1 MSTNE
6 LANTSA
12 ATIALLR
19 FLAEAGVDEAI
30 GEAPV
35 DRTQQAAPRPA
46 PASPTPA
53 AAAGPIQAPAARPT
67 VASAALVSAN
77 IAATAAAQAAAACD
91 SIAALRDAVAAFD
104 GCALKVTATNT
115 VFARGNPA
123 APVMF
128 IGEAPG
134 REEDALGQPFVGESG
149 RLLDRMLK
157 AIGRDETGY
166 YITNIIYWR
175 PPGNRDPSPEEIVS
189 CRPFTERHIALAKPK
204 VLVLVGK
211 FAAHTLLG
219 TAQGITRLR
228 GSWHEFRL
236 GDLVIP
242 AMPMLHPAYLLRQPG
257 QKREAWRDMLALA
270 AKLEELGA

>member
-1 MSTNE
+1 M
-6 LANTSA
+6 
-12 ATIALLR
+12 IR
-19 FLAEAGVDEAI
+19 FLVEAGADEAV
-30 GEAPV
+30 GDVPL
-35 DRTQQAAPRPA
+35 DRTQLGQQAASPALPQTAPATPALPTTPRP
-46 PASPTPA
+46 T
-53 AAAGPIQAPAARPT
+53 IT
-67 VASAALVSAN
+67 SAALVSAN
-77 IAATAAAQAAAACD
+77 QAATAATQAAAACD
-91 SIAALRDAVAAFD
+91 SIAALREAVAAFD

-115 VFARGNPA
+115 VFARGNPE

-157 AIGRDETGY
+157 AIGRDETGF
-166 YITNIIYWR
+166 YITNIIFWR

-189 CRPFTERHIALAKPK
+189 CRPFVERHIALAKPK

-219 TAQGITRLR
+219 TTQGITRLR
-228 GSWHEFRL
+228 GSWHEYRL
-236 GDLVIP
+236 GDMAIP